1 VKRQNDQPL
10 KDVIQQLLDSYH
22 LREKVNEIR
31 LVENWE
37 KLFGKTISKYTK
49 KMFVNNKKLYLI
61 IDSAPLRQELMYS
74 RDKMVERINEAIEKD
89 FVREVV
95 IR

>member
-1 VKRQNDQPL
+1 MKRSNDQPL
-10 KDVIQQLLDSYH
+10 KEVIQELLDSYH
-22 LREKVNEIR
+22 LREKVNEIK
-31 LVENWE
+31 LVQNWE
-37 KLFGKTISKYTK
+37 QLFGKTIAKYTQ
-49 KMFVNNKKLYLI
+49 KMFVNKKKLYLTI
-61 IDSAPLRQELMYS
+61 SSAPLRQELMYS